1 MKSQTVQRILLVG
14 LIVTL
19 ISVVGIGCGPKE
31 KEEILIGAPMPL
43 TGPYASDGEQ
53 MEMALELAIEEKN
66 AEGGLLDRPLKLVA
80 GDVGGLEAEKIKAVG
95 ERLVGEGVHV
105 IITGYDDGG
114 VDTHVFGQYDI
125 PYLHGNAMTLCTQP
139 VAENPEYRNVFQYVA
154 NEIQY
159 GIDTADNLFD
169 IPPMMGW
176 TPPNNKVAIVK
187 VDYSYNIVAADEFG
201 RRIKEMGY
209 EVVVDE
215 LTQFGVVEW
224 GPILSKIEQTQPSFI
239 TFWNLDPTDAARF
252 MIQLQQHFADKGL
265 PALVYMQYTPN
276 VPEFL
281 ELAGDAAEGL
291 IWSSTAEPVGPGVA
305 DYNARWAKKFGS
317 EPKSTYAQGTRDAF
331 DIWVTAVEKAGC
343 VDCYEQIAQ
352 NIREITYEGL
362 LGTFK
367 FNPTDQSALSSEDLV
382 PTVWHQ
388 IWDGKHHITAP
399 ERFKKLD
406 YRLPP
411 WIKP

>member
-1 MKSQTVQRILLVG
+1 MKSQTAQRILLVG

-66 AEGGLLDRPLKLVA
+66 AEGGLLGRPLKLVT

-95 ERLVGEGVHV
+95 ERLVGEGVHA

-114 VDTHVFGQYDI
+114 VDTHVFGEYDM
-125 PYLHGNAMTLCTQP
+125 PYLHGNAMSLCTQP
-139 VAENPEYRNVFQYVA
+139 VAENPEYRNVFQYTPNEVA
-154 NEIQY
+154 YGVDAAVTLFEI
-159 GIDTADNLFD
+159 
-169 IPPMMGW
+169 PEKMGW

-187 VDYSYNIVAADEFG
+187 VDYAYNIMAADEFRDRVQG
-201 RRIKEMGY
+201 AGY

-215 LTQFGVVEW
+215 VTQFGVVEW
-224 GPILSKIEQTQPSFI
+224 GPILSKIEETQPAFI

-252 MIQLQQHFADKGL
+252 MIQLGEHFADTGL
-265 PALVYMQYTPN
+265 NALVFMQFTPTI
-276 VPEFL
+276 PEFL

-291 IWSSTAEPVGPGVA
+291 IWATTLQAVGDIA
-305 DYNARWAKKFGS
+305 DYEARWTKKFGS
-317 EPKSTYAQGTRDAF
+317 GPKAVYSYATRDAF
-331 DIWVTAVEKAGC
+331 DIWAAAVEKAGC
-343 VDCYEQIAQ
+343 VDCYDKVVQ
-352 NIREITYEGL
+352 NIRETTYKGMC
-362 LGTFK
+362 GTYK
-367 FNPTDQSALSSEDLV
+367 FDPTDQSILAGVDAI

-388 IWDGKHHITAP
+388 IWGGTHHVTGP
-399 ERFKKLD
+399 EALKAFD
-406 YRLPP
+406 YQLPP